1 MPATHIIH
9 KSVTPGQIYLQLV
22 MQDTSE
28 GEKRRVAGSMVAS
41 SSIPASLYAGPTPS
55 ELMTLINERA
65 VSSLE
70 HLGNRLH
77 GESIEG
83 DSAG

>member
-9 KSVTPGQIYLQLV
+9 KSVTPGHIYLQLV
-22 MQDTSE
+22 MQDTS
-28 GEKRRVAGSMVAS
+28 GGGKGVAGSMMAS
-41 SSIPASLYAGPTPS
+41 SSIPAGCTRGPTPS